1 MQQQKA
7 RFIKWILPLFTLTL
21 YVYLHAILIR
31 IRNEGKKF
39 LRNFEFANSGTRFQ
53 KKKKKKKK
61 NRGKGEQKKERKDG
75 WLTRK
80 TKETRSKVKIPWYN
94 GREE

>member
-1 MQQQKA
+1 M
-7 RFIKWILPLFTLTL
+7 RFSFELETKGKNFFETSNSRILERGF
-21 YVYLHAILIR
+21 
-31 IRNEGKKF
+31 
-39 LRNFEFANSGTRFQ
+39 
-53 KKKKKKKK
+53 KKKEEKKK
-61 NRGKGEQKKERKDG
+61 NRGKGEQKKERKDR